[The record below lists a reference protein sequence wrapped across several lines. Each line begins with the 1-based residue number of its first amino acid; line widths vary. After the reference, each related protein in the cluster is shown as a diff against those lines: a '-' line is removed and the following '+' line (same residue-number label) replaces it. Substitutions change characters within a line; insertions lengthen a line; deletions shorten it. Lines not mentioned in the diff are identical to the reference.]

1 MLHTDIPTEATVRE
15 LAGRLEP
22 YCVSIYLPTSP
33 LPTETEL
40 ARIELENQ
48 LSTAV
53 HRLTLAGAD
62 RRQVS
67 DFERSIADL
76 VDDRPFWMYQSETL
90 AIFARPGEV
99 RTFRLPNRL
108 PAAVEV
114 ADRFYIKPLIAS
126 VSFTQSAFVLALSQN
141 AVRLIEITTSA
152 GAYPVEV
159 PELPTDAASAVGL
172 DSISGRSPQ
181 GRIQGSECQ
190 KVRLRQYARAV
201 DAAIRPLL
209 TRLEVP
215 LILAAAEP
223 LQGIFRAVNS
233 YPHLTAEV
241 IRGNPDEARD
251 GDLAA
256 AARSILEARYAD
268 RLRQLKA
275 HIIDRVPQGRAVTD
289 LSDIARAVTFGAVD
303 TLVVDI
309 DRVIPGTLDDAS
321 GAITFAITS
330 GSDAEG
336 PGSPSGFGDTAP
348 HYGVVDEIVR
358 RALSSGARVLGVAA
372 ADVPGGGEAA
382 ASTRFAA

>member
-15 LAGRLEP
+15 LAGRIEP

-33 LPTETEL
+33 LPSESEL

-62 RRQVS
+62 RHRIS
-67 DFERSIADL
+67 ELERSISNL
-76 VDDRPFWMYQSETL
+76 IDDRPFWAYQSETL

-108 PAAVEV
+108 AAAVEV

-141 AVRLIEITTSA
+141 AVRLIEITASA

-159 PELPTDAASAVGL
+159 PELPADAASAVGL

-181 GRIQGSECQ
+181 GRIQGSEGQ

-223 LQGIFRAVNS
+223 LQGIYRAVNS
-233 YPHLTAEV
+233 YPHLTMEV

-268 RLRQLKA
+268 RLQQLTA

-309 DRVIPGTLDDAS
+309 DRVIPGTVDDAS
-321 GAITFAITS
+321 GAITFASTA
-330 GSDAEG
+330 DAVAG
-336 PGSPSGFGDTAP
+336 PGPGDTTP

>member
-76 VDDRPFWMYQSETL
+76 IDDRPFWTYQSETL

-159 PELPTDAASAVGL
+159 P
-172 DSISGRSPQ
+172 
-181 GRIQGSECQ
+181 
-190 KVRLRQYARAV
+190 VRLRQYARAV

>member
-15 LAGRLEP
+15 LAGRIEP

-33 LPTETEL
+33 LPSETEL

-53 HRLTLAGAD
+53 QRLTLAGAG
-62 RRQVS
+62 RRRVS
-67 DFERSIADL
+67 EFESSIADL
-76 VDDRPFWMYQSETL
+76 IDDRLFWAYQSETL
-90 AIFARPGEV
+90 AIFARPGEL

-108 PAAVEV
+108 AAAVEV

-181 GRIQGSECQ
+181 GRIQGSEGQ

-233 YPHLTAEV
+233 YPHLTVEV
-241 IRGNPDEARD
+241 IRGNPDDARD

-268 RLRQLKA
+268 RLQQLKA
-275 HIIDRVPQGRAVTD
+275 HIIDQVPQGCAVTD

-309 DRVIPGTLDDAS
+309 DRVIPGTVDDAS
-321 GAITFAITS
+321 GAITFANTEVDAAGS
-330 GSDAEG
+330 GSAAG
-336 PGSPSGFGDTAP
+336 LGDTAP